1 LASGRRPLERLLGW
15 VWQDLRYAVRS
26 LHKDRR
32 FTLLAVLALA
42 LGIGSA
48 TIIFSA
54 IYGVLIDTF
63 PYQDAH
69 HLVNFEI
76 HSPAD
81 SGRVGRNAYTIAEFL
96 DFREQNHVFTDVN
109 AGFGGFGNSKILY
122 ATGQGTVE
130 FNGGYLSAN
139 SFEFFGVPPLL
150 GRWPTPEDT
159 KPGATPVFTMS
170 ARLWREQFNGDPNIL
185 GKSFTLNGVPRTLV
199 AIMPPRFRPG
209 WNEILVP
216 FPLDKGQIANDPAFA
231 HEYVWPLGH
240 LKPGISLKAAAADL
254 DVVAHNLA
262 KIYPDR
268 YPKEFTVIT
277 WTLADAALGPFRD
290 LLYPLIAA
298 VLLLLLIACSNVA
311 NLLLSRATARD
322 KEIAIR
328 ASIGAS
334 RGRLIRQFL
343 VESSVLAA
351 TACAAG
357 CLLAYIGIKWMVP
370 FIPYYYFPQEA
381 VIELNPMVLLFS
393 LAVTILTT
401 VLCGVA
407 PAIHA
412 FRGELQSRLMGTAKG
427 AGGGFRHSKLRGTL
441 VVSEV
446 ALSIILL
453 IGAGLMMRTFFKL
466 THVDL
471 GFNPQRLFVAQVML
485 PKDHY
490 ATPAQRKLFYQQFL
504 QRVAAVPGVIAVAQS
519 ISRPPYGGAT
529 SDVNILGKT
538 HSETWT
544 VTLDACSEGL
554 SQAMGLHVLRG
565 RFFSE
570 ADVASARKVAVIN
583 RSFARKYF
591 ANDEPIGQELKFGF
605 LDQVPDAP
613 HDASFEIVGV
623 VSDVSNDSLQR
634 PPAPQAYIPDSFL
647 GFGAASII
655 ARTTIDPASLVATIH
670 QQLWAVD
677 PHAVLIE
684 AGSLDGLLNKEEYSS
699 PHFELIVLGAFST
712 IGLVLIV
719 IGVFSVMAYSVS
731 LQTHEIGIR
740 MALGAQKG
748 NILTMVLRN
757 GLNLIVAGILLGFL
771 ASIALTRL
779 IASQL
784 SGVKPTDPWTFGIA
798 AVIILAAGLAACF
811 FPARRAT
818 QVDPLVA
825 LRYE

>member
-1 LASGRRPLERLLGW
+1 VDRFLGW

-26 LHKDRR
+26 LRKDRR
-32 FTLLAVLALA
+32 FTLLAVLALT

-54 IYGVLIDTF
+54 IYGVLINTF
-63 PYQDAH
+63 PYQDAR
-69 HLVNFEI
+69 HLINFKI
-76 HSPAD
+76 HEASFIPG
-81 SGRVGRNAYTIAEFL
+81 SGRSFYTIPEFL
-96 DFREQNHVFTDVN
+96 DFREQNHVFTDMN
-109 AGFGGFGNSKILY
+109 GGFGGFGNTKILY
-122 ATGQGTVE
+122 STGDGTVE

-139 SFEFFGVPPLL
+139 SFEFFGVSPLL
-150 GRWPTPEDT
+150 GRLPTPEDT

-170 ARLWREQFNGDPNIL
+170 ERLWHRQFNGDPNIL

-209 WNEILVP
+209 WNEILIP
-216 FPLDKGQIANDPAFA
+216 FPLDKGQIANDPTFA
-231 HEYVWPLGH
+231 NEFVWPLGR

-262 KIYPDR
+262 KIYPKE
-268 YPKEFTVIT
+268 YPKEFGVTT
-277 WTLADAALGPFRD
+277 WTLADAALGPFRE

-343 VESSVLAA
+343 VESSVLAG
-351 TACAAG
+351 AG
-357 CLLAYIGIKWMVP
+357 CASGCVLAYVGIKWLVP

-381 VIELNPMVLLFS
+381 VIELNPAVLLFS
-393 LAVTILTT
+393 LAVTVFTT

-412 FRGELQSRLMGTAKG
+412 FRGELQSRLVGASKG
-427 AGGGFRHSKLRGTL
+427 SGGGFRHGKLRAAL

-446 ALSIILL
+446 ALAIVLL
-453 IGAGLMMRTFFKL
+453 AAAGLMVRSFFKL

-471 GFNPQRLFVAQVML
+471 GFNPQRIFIAQVTL
-485 PKDHY
+485 PKRRYD
-490 ATPAQRKLFYQQFL
+490 TPAQRKPFYQQFL
-504 QRVAAVPGVIAVAQS
+504 QRVSTVPGVIAAAES
-519 ISRPPYGGAT
+519 ISRPPYGGAI
-529 SDVNILGKT
+529 SEVNILGKT
-538 HSETWT
+538 HSEKWN
-544 VTLDACSEGL
+544 VMLDACTEGFPQVL
-554 SQAMGLHVLRG
+554 GLQVLRG
-565 RFFSE
+565 KFFSE
-570 ADVASARKVAVIN
+570 ADVISARHVVVIN
-583 RSFARKYF
+583 RAFARKYF
-591 ANDEPIGQELKFGF
+591 GNDDPIGQQLKFGL
-605 LDQVPDAP
+605 LDMIPDVP

-623 VSDVSNDSLQR
+623 VSDVSNAPRLQE
-634 PPAPQAYIPDSFL
+634 PPMPQGYIPDSVL
-647 GFGAASII
+647 GFVSATIL
-655 ARTTIDPASLVATIH
+655 ARTTIDPASVVATIH

-677 PHAVLIE
+677 SDAVLFDP
-684 AGSLDGLLNKEEYSS
+684 GSLDALLNKDEYAF

-712 IGLVLIV
+712 IGLVLTA

-748 NILTMVLRN
+748 NILVMVLRN
-757 GLNLIVAGILLGFL
+757 GLNLIVIGVTIGIF
-771 ASIALTRL
+771 ASLALTRF

-784 SGVKPTDPWTFGIA
+784 SGVKPTDPWTFGTVG
-798 AVIILAAGLAACF
+798 VIIFAVGAAACF

-825 LRYE
+825 LRHD

>member
-1 LASGRRPLERLLGW
+1 
-15 VWQDLRYAVRS
+15 
-26 LHKDRR
+26 
-32 FTLLAVLALA
+32 VLALA

-54 IYGVLIDTF
+54 IYGVLINTF
-63 PYQDAH
+63 PYKDAQ
-69 HLVNFEI
+69 HLINFEI
-76 HSPAD
+76 HGPAD
-81 SGRVGRNAYTIAEFL
+81 AVGVGRNFYTIPEFL
-96 DFREQNHVFTDVN
+96 DFREQNHVFTDMN
-109 AGFGGFGNSKILY
+109 AGFGGFGSSKILY
-122 ATGQGTVE
+122 ATGDGTVE

-139 SFEFFGVPPLL
+139 TFEFFGVAPLL
-150 GRWPTPEDT
+150 GRLPTPDDT

-170 ARLWREQFNGDPNIL
+170 ERLWREQFNRDPGIL

-209 WNEILVP
+209 WNEILIP
-216 FPLDKGQIANDPAFA
+216 FPLDKSQIANDPTFA
-231 HEYVWPLGH
+231 NVRVWPLGH
-240 LKPGISLKAAAADL
+240 LKPGVSMKAVVADL

-262 KIYPDR
+262 KIYSDQ
-268 YPKEFTVIT
+268 YPKEFTLIT
-277 WTLADAALGPFRD
+277 WTLADAALGPFRE

-334 RGRLIRQFL
+334 RGRLIRLFL
-343 VESSVLAA
+343 VESSVLAGA
-351 TACAAG
+351 GCAAG
-357 CLLAYIGIKWMVP
+357 CLLAYVGIKWMVP

-381 VIELNPMVLLFS
+381 VIELNPIVLLFS

-407 PAIHA
+407 PAFHA
-412 FRGELQSRLMGTAKG
+412 FRGELQSRLMGASKG
-427 AGGGFRHSKLRGTL
+427 SGGGFRHGKLRAAL

-446 ALSIILL
+446 GLSIVLL
-453 IGAGLMMRTFFKL
+453 VGAGLMVRTFFKL

-471 GFNPQRLFVAQVML
+471 GFNPQRLFVAQVSL
-485 PKDHY
+485 PKVGSE
-490 ATPAQRKLFYQQFL
+490 ALAKKRLFYQQFL
-504 QRVAAVPGVIAVAQS
+504 QRASTVPGVVAVAES
-519 ISRPPYGGAT
+519 ISRPPYGGAP
-529 SDVNILGKT
+529 SELNILGKT
-538 HSETWT
+538 HSESWT
-544 VTLDACSEGL
+544 TLLDACSEGL
-554 SQAMGLHVLRG
+554 SQVLDLQVLRG
-565 RFFSE
+565 RFLSD
-570 ADVASARKVAVIN
+570 ADVASARHVAVIN
-583 RSFARKYF
+583 RAFARKYF
-591 ANDEPIGQELKFGF
+591 GNDDPVGQQLKFGI
-605 LDQVPDAP
+605 LDQLPDAP
-613 HDASFEIVGV
+613 HDAAFEIVGV

-634 PPAPQAYIPDSFL
+634 PPVPQAYIPYSL
-647 GFGAASII
+647 AGFGGGTIV
-655 ARTTIDPASLVATIH
+655 ARTAVDPASLVATIH
-670 QQLWAVD
+670 QQLWAVN
-677 PHAVLIE
+677 PAAVLVE
-684 AGSLDGLLNKEEYSS
+684 PGSLEAILNKEEYAS
-699 PHFELIVLGAFST
+699 PHFELIALGAFAT

-757 GLNLIVAGILLGFL
+757 GLTLIVTGIILGVL
-771 ASIALTRL
+771 ASLGLTRF

-784 SGVKPTDPWTFGIA
+784 TGIKPTDPWTFA
-798 AVIILAAGLAACF
+798 TVAVIILAVGLAACF

-818 QVDPLVA
+818 QVDPLAA